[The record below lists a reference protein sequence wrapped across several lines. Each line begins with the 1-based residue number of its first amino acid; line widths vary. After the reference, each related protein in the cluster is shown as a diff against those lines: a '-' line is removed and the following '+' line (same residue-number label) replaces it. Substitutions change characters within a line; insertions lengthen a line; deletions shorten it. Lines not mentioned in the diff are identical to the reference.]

1 VLTAPDLL
9 SAEAVAD
16 PYAAFGAL
24 REHEPVHYH
33 AGHRSWLITRY
44 EDVAAGFRDR
54 RLSSDRVASV
64 YASKL
69 DDAQRE
75 ARAATFAVLSDWM
88 VFKDPPDHTRLRN
101 LVKLAF
107 TPRAVQAL
115 QPRVVEIVEEVL
127 DVPAAGTIDVVRDIA
142 FPIPAM
148 VIAEM
153 LGVPAEDRD
162 LFRAW
167 SNAASTVIF
176 EAVRDDE
183 DRRRAQ
189 DGLVALSDYLQDLV
203 RRYRA
208 HPGDNIISAL
218 IRAREHDDALSEGEV
233 VNTCLLLLFGGHETT
248 TNLIAN
254 GFLALIGHPDQRA
267 LLRAD
272 PSLVPAAV
280 EELNRFDGPAKM
292 VVRRAA
298 CDVELH
304 GRLIPAGDRVLL
316 VQCAANRDPRR
327 FTEPDRVDIRREDN
341 RNLAFGFGIHYCL
354 GAPLA
359 RLEVATALPRMLER
373 LADPVVD
380 ADRLTWLPLLLTR
393 GLSSLPVRYGRDRT
407 G

>member
-1 VLTAPDLL
+1 VLTAPELL
-9 SAEAVAD
+9 SPEALAD

-24 REHEPVHYH
+24 REHEPVHYNAAH
-33 AGHRSWLITRY
+33 KSWLITRY
-44 EDVAAGFRDR
+44 EDVAAAFLDQG
-54 RLSSDRVASV
+54 LSSDRVASI

-69 DDAQRE
+69 SDVQRE
-75 ARAATFAVLSDWM
+75 TRAATFSVLSDWM

-115 QPRVVEIVEEVL
+115 APRVIEIVEQVL
-127 DVPAAGTIDVVRDIA
+127 ELPAAGTIDVVRDIA

-162 LFRAW
+162 LFRGW

-176 EAVRDDE
+176 EAVRDDH
-183 DRRRAQ
+183 DRRLAQ
-189 DGLVALSDYLQDLV
+189 EGLVALSEYLQDLV

-208 HPGDNIISAL
+208 HPRDNIISGL
-218 IRAREHDDALSEGEV
+218 VRARENDDTLSEGEV

-267 LLRAD
+267 LLRED
-272 PSLVPAAV
+272 PALVPAAV
-280 EELNRFDGPAKM
+280 EEVNRFDGPAKM

-298 CDVELH
+298 RDVQVR
-304 GRLIPAGDRVLL
+304 GRVIPAGDRVLL

-327 FTEPDRVDIRREDN
+327 FDDPDRVDVRREDN
-341 RNLAFGFGIHYCL
+341 RNVAFGFGIHYCL

-359 RLEVATALPRMLER
+359 RLEVSTALPRMLER
-373 LADPVVD
+373 LADPVVA
-380 ADRLTWLPLLLTR
+380 ADELDWLPLLLTR
-393 GLSSLPVRYGRDRT
+393 GLRSLPVRYGAHRT